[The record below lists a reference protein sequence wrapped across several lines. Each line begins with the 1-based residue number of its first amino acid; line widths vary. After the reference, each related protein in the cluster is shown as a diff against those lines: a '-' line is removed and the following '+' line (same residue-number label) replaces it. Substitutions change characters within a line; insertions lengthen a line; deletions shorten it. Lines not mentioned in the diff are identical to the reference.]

1 MAPTTA
7 AQVPNRAGPL
17 VSLFGAVAILVGSFL
32 PWATLD
38 LVLSINGIETTPDGQ
53 TSLVLGL
60 VLALTAVVELAS
72 GTDTRLITG
81 LCSLGAIILGLVEIG
96 LATGAVSGSEVLSS
110 ASVGVA
116 VYAILVGGGAALVGA
131 LLHRS

>member
-1 MAPTTA
+1 
-7 AQVPNRAGPL
+7 
-17 VSLFGAVAILVGSFL
+17 LFGAVAILVGSFL

-53 TSLVLGL
+53 TSLLLGL

-96 LATGAVSGSEVLSS
+96 LATGVVSGNEVLSS